1 MWKRLCEVCFIAD
14 HIIIGKDFNH
24 FKEINDKGIVGE
36 RQMHKKEAVTWH
48 RMIPQYRL
56 SNTWK
61 LDSFLKMTA
70 KEFIFDNERSGPSL
84 AISHIDKFLVSQ
96 DLDTRGGRI
105 EATTSV

>member
-1 MWKRLCEVCFIAD
+1 MRKRLCEVCFIVD
-14 HIIIGKDFNH
+14 HIIIGRDFNH

-48 RMIPQYRL
+48 HMTPQYRL

-61 LDSFLKMTA
+61 LDNFLKMTT

-84 AISHIDKFLVSQ
+84 AILRIDKFLVSQ

-105 EATTSV
+105 KATTLV